1 METTYNEAYLLL
13 TGEDIRQKRF
23 PISYTGELNISDI
36 KLTEE
41 GTKKLSKSLDTLELD
56 KSKLYL
62 HLTVQ
67 IDKAEIL
74 EQLSKAEMDS
84 QVNTIL
90 DYLSNIPVSQ
100 REKVLEKLNSLSKV
114 DN

>member
-13 TGEDIRQKRF
+13 TGEDIRHKRF

-67 IDKAEIL
+67 IDKVEIL
-74 EQLSKAEMDS
+74 EQLGWIVK
-84 QVNTIL
+84 
-90 DYLSNIPVSQ
+90 
-100 REKVLEKLNSLSKV
+100 
-114 DN
+114 

>member
-13 TGEDIRQKRF
+13 TGEGIRQKRF
-23 PISYTGELNISDI
+23 SISYTGELNISDI
-36 KLTEE
+36 KLTGE
-41 GTKKLSKSLDTLELD
+41 GTKKLSKSLDTLKLD

-67 IDKAEIL
+67 IDKVEIL
-74 EQLSKAEMDS
+74 EQLSKAEREGG
-84 QVNTIL
+84 VNGIL

-100 REKVLEKLNSLSKV
+100 REKVLEKLNSLSKI